1 VRRST
6 INAALAGAEAWA
18 RARGV
23 HLPDFHDVAPSD
35 WARVD
40 PETRREVVD
49 CELGW
54 DVTDFGGND
63 FEHLGLTLFTFRNGR
78 AGSTDYP
85 KPYAEKALFIGV
97 GQVTPRHFHFKKMED
112 IINRGGGELVMRLN
126 HAGPNGEL
134 DEERPVTVSVDGSS
148 VTVRAGGTLRLKPG
162 QGVCLVPRVYHDFW
176 AEGEPVLGWEVS
188 ATNDDHRDNRFLVEL
203 PRFSA
208 IEEDEPPRRLL
219 CNEYRFHLRVS

>member
-1 VRRST
+1 MRRSA
-6 INAALAGAEAWA
+6 INAALARAEAWA
-18 RARGV
+18 AARGV
-23 HLPDFHDVAPSD
+23 HLPDFWDLTPGD
-35 WARVD
+35 WATLD

-63 FEHLGLTLFTFRNGR
+63 FDRLGLTLFTLRNGR
-78 AGSTDYP
+78 IGSAEYP

-97 GQVTPRHFHFKKMED
+97 GQVTPRHFHFNKTED

-126 HAGPNGEL
+126 HATADGGL
-134 DEERPVTVSVDGSS
+134 DEERAVTVSVDGRP
-148 VTVRAGGTLRLKPG
+148 VTVDAGGRLRLKPG
-162 QGVCLVPRVYHDFW
+162 QGVCLTPRVYHDFW

-188 ATNDDHRDNRFLVEL
+188 ATNDDHRDNRFLVDL

-208 IEEDEPPRRLL
+208 IEEDESPRRLL
-219 CNEYRFHLRVS
+219 CCEYRSHLRVS